1 MGAAESRGGRQ
12 ADSALLSRSLL
23 RIKSEFG
30 HARLIPGIFHLIL
43 IRAEQESPGCSVK
56 ITHWRNLIS
65 LRACFCKMS
74 SLPKFNLSPM
84 VGRRNR
90 TVSENSE
97 SGVDAAQDAG
107 VSYDMD
113 GKFTFSKVMNCNM
126 KDSLKTTVD
135 ENGKFSYMSADMRP
149 VPPGWYNI
157 DKTKHRVPVGWYQ
170 MGQQNQKGK

>member
-1 MGAAESRGGRQ
+1 MGSRTGEGKP
-12 ADSALLSRSLL
+12 RSCVCD
-23 RIKSEFG
+23 IKSSTVTKFW
-30 HARLIPGIFHLIL
+30 LQSYSLFIL
-43 IRAEQESPGCSVK
+43 
-56 ITHWRNLIS
+56 S
-65 LRACFCKMS
+65 LKACFSKMS

-84 VGRRNR
+84 LGRRNR

-126 KDSLKTTVD
+126 HDSLKTTVD